1 MKEAFL
7 TGKVDSHFLNR
18 LIHILVIGGLLVL
31 TSCQNKQ
38 PSQVASEP
46 KSDGQKL
53 VEAYQKQ
60 DWETIVSIGDTLID
74 DKDTMNLSILYAEA
88 LAATGNPRKA
98 LSILDKKLES
108 APDDY
113 YLYQTKGDVYYLMER
128 YDSAII
134 NYEKVISMKPTYA
147 RPYIHEGEICEIL
160 GDKPRAVANYLAAMR
175 LFAANNF
182 YQETK
187 EFANRVLSLDSTN
200 VEAKELLGVAQ

>member
-1 MKEAFL
+1 MLLA
-7 TGKVDSHFLNR
+7 
-18 LIHILVIGGLLVL
+18 GGLLIVG
-31 TSCQNKQ
+31 SCANKQ
-38 PSQVASEP
+38 PAPASSVK
-46 KSDGQKL
+46 KSAGEIL
-53 VEAYQKQ
+53 VEAYQNK
-60 DWETIVSIGDTLID
+60 DWETVVSIGDTLIS
-74 DKDTMNLSILYAEA
+74 DKDTMNLTILYAEA

-108 APDDY
+108 APDNY
-113 YLYQTKGDVYYLMER
+113 YLYQTKGDVYYLMEK

-147 RPYIHEGEICEIL
+147 RPYIHEGEICEII

-187 EFANRVLSLDSTN
+187 EFANRVLALDSTN

>member
-1 MKEAFL
+1 M
-7 TGKVDSHFLNR
+7 NR
-18 LIHILVIGGLLVL
+18 IALILLASGLLIVGSC
-31 TSCQNKQ
+31 TSKK
-38 PSQVASEP
+38 PAPASSVKKPAGEI
-46 KSDGQKL
+46 L
-53 VEAYQKQ
+53 VEAYQNK
-60 DWETIVSIGDTLID
+60 DWETVVSIGDTLIS
-74 DKDTMNLSILYAEA
+74 DKDTMNLTILYAEA

-134 NYEKVISMKPTYA
+134 NYEKVISLKPTYA
-147 RPYIHEGEICEIL
+147 RPYIYEGEICEIL
-160 GDKPRAVANYLAAMR
+160 GDKPRAIANYLAAMR

-187 EFANRVLSLDSTN
+187 EFAYRVLSIDSTN
-200 VEAKELLGVAQ
+200 IEAKELVGKAQ

>member
-1 MKEAFL
+1 M
-7 TGKVDSHFLNR
+7 NR
-18 LIHILVIGGLLVL
+18 IALILLASGLLIVGSC
-31 TSCQNKQ
+31 TSKQ
-38 PSQVASEP
+38 QVPASSVE
-46 KSDGQKL
+46 KSVGEIL
-53 VEAYQKQ
+53 VEAYQNK
-60 DWETIVSIGDTLID
+60 DWETVVSIGDTLIS
-74 DKDTMNLSILYAEA
+74 DKDTMNLTVLYAEA

-98 LSILDKKLES
+98 LSFLDKKLES

-113 YLYQTKGDVYYLMER
+113 YLYQTKGDVYYLMEGF
-128 YDSAII
+128 DSAII

-147 RPYIHEGEICEIL
+147 RPYIHEGKICEII

-187 EFANRVLSLDSTN
+187 EFANRVLALDSTN

>member
-1 MKEAFL
+1 M
-7 TGKVDSHFLNR
+7 NR
-18 LIHILVIGGLLVL
+18 IALMLLASGLLTVG
-31 TSCQNKQ
+31 SCTNKQ
-38 PSQVASEP
+38 PVTASSVE
-46 KSDGQKL
+46 KSAGEIL
-53 VEAYQKQ
+53 AEAYQNK
-60 DWETIVSIGDTLID
+60 DWETVVSIGDTLIS
-74 DKDTMNLSILYAEA
+74 DKDTMNLTVLYAEA
-88 LAATGNPRKA
+88 LAATGNPQKA
-98 LSILDKKLES
+98 LSLLDNKLES

-147 RPYIHEGEICEIL
+147 RPYIHEGEICEII

-187 EFANRVLSLDSTN
+187 EFANRVLALDSTN

>member
-1 MKEAFL
+1 MNKIAL
-7 TGKVDSHFLNR
+7 ILLASGLLIVGSCTGKQQVPASSVKKSAGE
-18 LIHILVIGGLLVL
+18 IL
-31 TSCQNKQ
+31 
-38 PSQVASEP
+38 A
-46 KSDGQKL
+46 
-53 VEAYQKQ
+53 EAYQNK
-60 DWETIVSIGDTLID
+60 DWETVVSIGDTLIS
-74 DKDTMNLSILYAEA
+74 DKDTMNLTVLYAEA
-88 LAATGNPRKA
+88 LAATGNPQKA
-98 LSILDKKLES
+98 LSLLDNKLES

-147 RPYIHEGEICEIL
+147 RPYIHEGEICEIV